1 MTEKK
6 PKTHQSRFLEAP
18 LVRQADG
25 ELKKCSFGKDFTSLR
40 ALTDPHGHFSPW
52 TLKSYLDLTIWDIS
66 FFSFFPS
73 FINKINKRHD

>member
-6 PKTHQSRFLEAP
+6 PKTHQSRFLEA
-18 LVRQADG
+18 RQADG

-52 TLKSYLDLTIWDIS
+52 TLKSYLDLTTWDIS
-66 FFSFFPS
+66 FLSFFFP
-73 FINKINKRHD
+73 FFYYINKINKRHD